1 MKGNVLNIN
10 SKTISEINLPDGFF
24 SVSEKKHL
32 IYSAIRTQRTNKR
45 RGTASTQQ
53 RGDVSYS
60 TKKMRPQKGS
70 GRSRQGARTSN
81 IWKGGAVAFGPHPK
95 TYHIKLNKNEKR
107 VAIFSALSSKFR
119 EGNVHI
125 VEEVK
130 ITGKTK
136 EIVQLFNGVSDNL
149 KKELGTILL
158 VYSDMN
164 GEVELAANN
173 IPYCKPLNFKF
184 LNVYDI
190 VVYEA
195 ILFTKE
201 AVEEM
206 QGWWKNE

>member
-1 MKGNVLNIN
+1 MKGNVLNVN
-10 SKTISEINLPDGFF
+10 SKTISEINLPEGFF
-24 SVSEKKHL
+24 SVPEKKHL

-119 EGNVHI
+119 EGNV
-125 VEEVK
+125 
-130 ITGKTK
+130 
-136 EIVQLFNGVSDNL
+136 
-149 KKELGTILL
+149 ELGTILL

-164 GEVELAANN
+164 GEVALATNN
-173 IPYCKPLNFKF
+173 IPYCKSLNFKF

-190 VVYEA
+190 VVYES

-201 AVEEM
+201 AVGEM